1 MSSKYNRGLKMSMY
15 KRIKNTTLQGLEVV
29 VKKTDGSFDHL
40 WVPSK
45 KSIVVSADSIT
56 DLVRVG
62 EQRKMLKISKA

>member
-1 MSSKYNRGLKMSMY
+1 MSMY